1 MTRSYPNGLT
11 RFTTPRFTLSD
22 ITPVTYRDGES
33 YASLLWRLFK
43 HITEVLNPELETSF
57 RELITQLETEMEKA
71 EHQYVDGV
79 QEFQRIHDA
88 FMADVNA
95 HLIALNDGAV
105 SDLVNDDT
113 SMLGETLRAI
123 FPDNETFDAFKVNI
137 NEQHQALADDVDTF
151 KQDTNTTLDTFT
163 TATNDRLDQF
173 NTAMGEEFTRVRG
186 DVDDAITNVQRDVS
200 DQFDAANRQ
209 TLERLE
215 TERKLS
221 DQTDMVDVLTN
232 RSNLG
237 HLELVVTGSGDYPA
251 FSVYRTY
258 EAGNNGLFAET
269 SFIGGDQ
276 SGNDEY
282 HRIWETHIG
291 TARTT
296 DTPGRFTYERSDKLT
311 PASNHEFA
319 LRFKP
324 ASRPT
329 ETVQWVPRHNNINTA
344 FRARDPLFMTPNGR
358 LRVIE
363 GDDTR
368 AQIDGHLDIIQH
380 VYGRHPSTGDQ
391 NLLEIWTTHRFY
403 PDGSIHL
410 SGRWKALQD
419 VIFDSGYV
427 LMLPGTPNYV
437 RRVVTSLGNAYANVS
452 DKYGTSDRMV
462 EEGDQAKSYGFVMA
476 NSRNFSVG
484 VTYDNIHET
493 LRRDAPGKP
502 DDPAFTEHRND
513 SIVKIYNQLFDGETL
528 VKAGTTHRFSGRYVH
543 AYSPQINEYIDVI

>member
-1 MTRSYPNGLT
+1 MSRITRRTVIPVNQ
-11 RFTTPRFTLSD
+11 
-22 ITPVTYRDGES
+22 ITPLTYRDGVTYIQLLTELS
-33 YASLLWRLFK
+33 EYIKSILHPSLQHTVDQLVADVEHQMDK
-43 HITEVLNPELETSF
+43 H
-57 RELITQLETEMEKA
+57 
-71 EHQYVDGV
+71 HDQYVDGV

-113 SMLGETLRAI
+113 SLLGETLRSI
-123 FPDNETFDAFKVNI
+123 FPDNEKFDEFRGDI
-137 NEQHQALADDVDTF
+137 NEQHQVLSDDVDTF
-151 KQDTNTTLDTFT
+151 KQDTNTALDAFT

-173 NTAMGEEFTRVRG
+173 NTAMGQEFDSVRD
-186 DVDDAITNVQRDVS
+186 DVDDAITTVQRDVS

-209 TLERLE
+209 ALDRLA

-221 DQTDMVDVLTN
+221 DQTDIAGILTN

-237 HLELVVTGSGDYPA
+237 HLELRVTGTGEYPS

-258 EAGNNGLFAET
+258 DGGTSGFFAET
-269 SFIGGDQ
+269 TFAGGDLA
-276 SGNDEY
+276 SNDEY

-291 TARTT
+291 VARTT
-296 DTPGRFTYERSDKLT
+296 ETPGRFDYERSDKLT

-324 ASRPT
+324 ASRPN
-329 ETVQWVPRHNNINTA
+329 ETSQWVPRHNNINTA
-344 FRARDPLFMTPNGR
+344 FRASDPLFMTPNGR
-358 LRVIE
+358 LRVLE
-363 GDDTR
+363 GDVTR

-380 VYGRHPSTGDQ
+380 IYGRHPSTGDQ

-427 LMLPGTPNYV
+427 LMLPGVPNYV
-437 RRVVTSLGNAYANVS
+437 QTVVTSLGNSYPNVS
-452 DKYGTSDRMV
+452 DKYGTQETMV
-462 EEGDQAKSYGFVMA
+462 DEGDQANSYGFVMSG
-476 NSRNFSVG
+476 SRNFSVG
-484 VTYDNIHET
+484 VTYDNTHET

-502 DDPAFTEHRND
+502 DDPAFTEHRN
-513 SIVKIYNQLFDGETL
+513 SGIVKIYNQLFERDTL
-528 VKAGTTHRFSGRYVH
+528 VRAGTTHRFSGRYVH
-543 AYSPQINEYIDVI
+543 AYSPDINEYIDVR